1 MDGAID
7 ILVEAGQ
14 AAITVASLFPG
25 QYFGELSLFDGMPR
39 SATATATKPTRLLWL
54 GRDDLIRFFDAAP
67 ERAMRILREMSNR
80 MRKTN
85 ELLSSQVSRD
95 VVVEHDEKLTFGD
108 RIADKVASFG
118 GSWAFIACFVGV
130 ITVWLLSN
138 LFLPYDRPGFLLLNL
153 VLAVLAAGQAPV
165 IMMSQN
171 RQETK
176 SKLLAENDYEV
187 NLKNEIGIGSL
198 QRGQAEILQR
208 LALME
213 TQLGQLVRGPG
224 GAAPRA

>member
-138 LFLPYDRPGFLLLNL
+138 LFLPYDRPGFMLLNL
-153 VLAVLAAGQAPV
+153 VLAVW
-165 IMMSQN
+165 
-171 RQETK
+171 
-176 SKLLAENDYEV
+176 
-187 NLKNEIGIGSL
+187 
-198 QRGQAEILQR
+198 
-208 LALME
+208 
-213 TQLGQLVRGPG
+213 
-224 GAAPRA
+224 PRARRPSS